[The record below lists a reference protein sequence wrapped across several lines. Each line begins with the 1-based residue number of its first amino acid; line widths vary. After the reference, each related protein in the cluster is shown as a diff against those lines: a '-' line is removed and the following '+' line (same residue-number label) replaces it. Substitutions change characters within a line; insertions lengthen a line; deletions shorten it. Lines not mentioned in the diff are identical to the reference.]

1 MKTKDHPRLLA
12 RNRKLIHRYLYWT
25 EVERR
30 RFDDVLH
37 ILEWEEFF
45 IGQQTIMAVLR
56 ENPEMVEEEREKL
69 INKSNSN

>member
-1 MKTKDHPRLLA
+1 MKIKDHPRLQA
-12 RNRKLIHRYLYWT
+12 RNRRLIHRYVYWT

-45 IGQQTIMAVLR
+45 IGQQTIMAILR
-56 ENPEMVEEEREKL
+56 ENPEIVEEEREKL
-69 INKSNSN
+69 ITGKN